1 MIEPSHTA
9 IRVIDAALTEPVR
22 QRVSTLGAHVAAVVD
37 LDVTG
42 AVMVV
47 ADTVDD
53 QVLLAAPPLHDITP
67 RELDRALADHL
78 VAVGRVNRPTDDEWR
93 DELRKLAGRARTRL
107 AASGGAFIMG
117 ERQVRLF
124 RVTRRDVE
132 VATAALVADL
142 AAHLDAVLARIG
154 STEAPVVLTTT
165 HTQWPGLP
173 AMLADARRKPVIVVD
188 DEASLHTPTHGVTPT
203 PSGDFPTPGPVSGD
217 VVSVVEPA
225 PIAAAPIAAAP
236 IPAAPAAESLAAEP
250 AAPGAPA
257 EQVTPEGASTPEVA
271 DAVTEEILT
280 VTDKIPVL
288 HGSDHPHRDDPL
300 LEDSLFD
307 DHDALVGSEPHP
319 ADRRWY
325 SRPRWLLGGA
335 VAGVLLVFGAAMA
348 VSSAG
353 SSPAPSPPA
362 AAVSTTTEQA
372 AATSS
377 TPTSPA
383 QFADPSDLV
392 QARQPAVV
400 YTTPPPPPPVQTNS
414 RTPNNPPRR
423 AQPRPAPRL
432 TIPIPGRPPIVI
444 P

>member
-1 MIEPSHTA
+1 MIEQSHTA

-22 QRVSTLGAHVAAVVD
+22 QRVSTLGARVAAVVD

-42 AVMVV
+42 AVIVV

-142 AAHLDAVLARIG
+142 AAYLDAVLAQTG

-225 PIAAAPIAAAP
+225 PIAAAPIP
-236 IPAAPAAESLAAEP
+236 TSPAAESLAAEP
-250 AAPGAPA
+250 TAPVSPA
-257 EQVTPEGASTPEVA
+257 EPSTPEVA

-288 HGSDHPHRDDPL
+288 HGSDPHRDDPL

-307 DHDALVGSEPHP
+307 DHDALAGSELHA

-335 VAGVLLVFGAAMA
+335 VAGVLLVFGAALA

-353 SSPAPSPPA
+353 SSPAPAPPA

-377 TPTSPA
+377 TATSPP

>member
-1 MIEPSHTA
+1 MIEQSHTA
-9 IRVIDAALTEPVR
+9 TRVIDAALTEPVR

-42 AVMVV
+42 AVIVV

-93 DELRKLAGRARTRL
+93 DELRKLAARARTRL

-142 AAHLDAVLARIG
+142 AVHLDAVLAQTG
-154 STEAPVVLTTT
+154 STDAPVVLTTT

-188 DEASLHTPTHGVTPT
+188 DEASVHTPPHGVTPT

-225 PIAAAPIAAAP
+225 PIATG
-236 IPAAPAAESLAAEP
+236 PAAEPPAAEPPAPGSLAAE
-250 AAPGAPA
+250 
-257 EQVTPEGASTPEVA
+257 QSTPEVA

-280 VTDKIPVL
+280 VTDKLPVL
-288 HGSDHPHRDDPL
+288 HGGDHPHRDDPL

-307 DHDALVGSEPHP
+307 DHDALVGSELHP

>member
-1 MIEPSHTA
+1 MIEQSHTA

-22 QRVSTLGAHVAAVVD
+22 QRVSTLGARIAAVVD

-42 AVMVV
+42 AVIVV
-47 ADTVDD
+47 AETVDD

-142 AAHLDAVLARIG
+142 AAHLDAVLAHTG

-225 PIAAAPIAAAP
+225 PIAAAPIP
-236 IPAAPAAESLAAEP
+236 TSPAAESLAAEP
-250 AAPGAPA
+250 TAPRSPA
-257 EQVTPEGASTPEVA
+257 EQSTPEVA

-280 VTDKIPVL
+280 VTDKLPVL
-288 HGSDHPHRDDPL
+288 HGDDHPHRDDSL
-300 LEDSLFD
+300 HEDSLY
-307 DHDALVGSEPHP
+307 DHGVLAGSELH
-319 ADRRWY
+319 ATDRRWY

-353 SSPAPSPPA
+353 SSPAPAPPA

-377 TPTSPA
+377 TPTSPP

-400 YTTPPPPPPVQTNS
+400 YTTPPPPPSVQTNS
-414 RTPNNPPRR
+414 RTPNNAPRR

>member
-1 MIEPSHTA
+1 MIEQSHTA
-9 IRVIDAALTEPVR
+9 TRVIDAALTEPVR
-22 QRVSTLGAHVAAVVD
+22 QRVSTLGARVAAVVD

-42 AVMVV
+42 AVIVV

-142 AAHLDAVLARIG
+142 AVHLDAVLAQTG
-154 STEAPVVLTTT
+154 STDAPVVLTTT

-188 DEASLHTPTHGVTPT
+188 DEASVHTPTHGVTPT

-225 PIAAAPIAAAP
+225 PIATGLATEP
-236 IPAAPAAESLAAEP
+236 PAAEPPAPGSLAAE
-250 AAPGAPA
+250 
-257 EQVTPEGASTPEVA
+257 QSTPEVA

-288 HGSDHPHRDDPL
+288 HGDDHPHSDDPL
-300 LEDSLFD
+300 HEDSLY
-307 DHDALVGSEPHP
+307 DHGVFAGSELHA

-353 SSPAPSPPA
+353 SSMTPSPVA

-377 TPTSPA
+377 TPTSPP

-400 YTTPPPPPPVQTNS
+400 YTTPPPPPPPVQTNS